1 MNKKKDSH
9 KLNYGENN
17 PFDAIRDALAERE
30 KREKTPFLSE
40 EALLSVFKSIFSVSY
55 HRLQNIKKK
64 TVKVKMHN
72 VGLYAQHVIK
82 DDNILK

>member
-1 MNKKKDSH
+1 MSDLLNFIIYIYISNNLNKKKDSH

-64 TVKVKMHN
+64 N
-72 VGLYAQHVIK
+72 CQSEDA
-82 DDNILK
+82 